1 MSDTPK
7 FEVIDRRKIKAEEE
21 HEHAQKQPEPAAA
34 PPETPA
40 GPRLVVPESAAE
52 PAAKKQENAA
62 LDEEALPEM
71 PEAPSAEESRQQKSA
86 YDASAQ
92 RLEDLVR
99 AQNPGVGPQ
108 PAVGFEHLVQ
118 QLYLSAMIQMG
129 AGAQEGQRPRVDIMG
144 ARQTID
150 MLGVLAEKTKGNLSE
165 LEDRTLQT
173 ALFDVRMA
181 FLELTNMISMQGVQP
196 PPPRETLNRGWK
208 VCSHFWAL
216 ELPWGFLRWG
226 AAARCVR
233 RPIRTTAGCVL
244 RCCCAGM
251 RRAGSGW
258 SSSTQGRIFANR
270 RCATAS
276 PASMLSFIHTDM
288 PITSWAW
295 MTCAR

>member
-21 HEHAQKQPEPAAA
+21 HEHAQRQPEPAAA

-150 MLGVLAEKTKGNLSE
+150 MLAVLAEKTKGNLSE

-196 PPPRETLNRGWK
+196 PPPAKR
-208 VCSHFWAL
+208 
-216 ELPWGFLRWG
+216 
-226 AAARCVR
+226 
-233 RPIRTTAGCVL
+233 
-244 RCCCAGM
+244 
-251 RRAGSGW
+251 
-258 SSSTQGRIFANR
+258 
-270 RCATAS
+270 
-276 PASMLSFIHTDM
+276 
-288 PITSWAW
+288 
-295 MTCAR
+295 